1 MTLENDYK
9 LTAQELYRRF
19 IFSLLS
25 EVTKKV
31 PTTLRDEAVK
41 FE

>member
-25 EVTKKV
+25 EVTKECYHFKG
-31 PTTLRDEAVK
+31 
-41 FE
+41 